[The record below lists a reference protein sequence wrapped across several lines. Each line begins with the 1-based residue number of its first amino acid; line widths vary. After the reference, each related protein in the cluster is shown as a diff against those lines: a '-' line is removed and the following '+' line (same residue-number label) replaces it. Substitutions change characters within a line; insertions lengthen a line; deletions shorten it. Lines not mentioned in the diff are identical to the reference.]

1 MDDDWGVDGHGVAA
15 PARAENAEIAAIDVE
30 GGFESGKVAYTRHHA
45 HADHFHGNDEALR
58 DAVDREIA
66 FDLVGFLSGGFDA
79 GAAKGKRGKRLHVE
93 EIIRAQLSV
102 TNPIAG
108 VEARGLHG
116 HVDPALRWILSAVG
130 QRAAEILEQSFFLED
145 HPLRVG
151 YGERPLGFGNRLDL

>member
-1 MDDDWGVDGHGVAA
+1 MVGGVARQLWGHAAADEMGDFCGVDGHGVAA
-15 PARAENAEIAAIDVE
+15 PVGAENAEIAAIDVE

-45 HADHFHGNDEALR
+45 HADHFYGNDEALR

-93 EIIRAQLSV
+93 EIIRAQLYV

-108 VEARGLHG
+108 VESRGLHG
-116 HVDPALRWILSAVG
+116 HFYPSLRWTPISLC
-130 QRAAEILEQSFFLED
+130 QRASEILGQFFF
-145 HPLRVG
+145 P
-151 YGERPLGFGNRLDL
+151 